1 MKNITFIIIILISLS
16 QIQAQTLTLEEAMN
30 KAVQHNY
37 DLKNQ
42 ALNIALSENDAA
54 KTRTRRQ
61 PTVNANGDFRYNPIL
76 QTSVIPGDAF
86 GQQNTEDQ
94 RIKFGTNFNVL
105 FSIEGNYKILDPVYQ
120 TDIDINQAEAN
131 VQSATL
137 RKNTAQVKLDAAT
150 AYYEILLQQT
160 QVELANNRLRR
171 AQDLLEVS
179 KIRQELG
186 AALPVDVQK
195 SELDVQNAQALLTQA
210 QNVLE
215 RARLNLARQMGIAYE
230 NSSKLQD
237 NLLNINTDTVQIPI
251 VNAAVID
258 LKPEILEAQQQ
269 LKINELQLQRENKLY
284 LPSLSLYGNLSAQHL
299 SNNLAVWDKWFPFA
313 YLGAQVSVPLYD
325 GGLKNRNKEGFQLQ
339 TQINQNNLSRLRE
352 ELTYE
357 LQSATIDLK
366 NAISQLQDAAQNLQ
380 NARAIQNIDQTRY
393 QEGALLFADFR
404 NTEFSLRESETNF
417 LAASQNYLLAQLRWL
432 NANGTL

>member
-1 MKNITFIIIILISLS
+1 MH
-16 QIQAQTLTLEEAMN
+16 AQTLTLEEAMN

-37 DLKNQ
+37 DIKNQ
-42 ALNIALSENDAA
+42 TLNIALSENDAA

-86 GQQNTEDQ
+86 GQVNGEDQ
-94 RIKFGTNFNVL
+94 RVKFGTNFNVL
-105 FSIEGNYKILDPVYQ
+105 FSIDGAYKVLDPAYQ
-120 TDIDINQAEAN
+120 TDIAINRAEAN

-137 RKNTAQVKLDAAT
+137 RKNTAQVKLDAAS

-160 QVELANNRLRR
+160 QVELATNRLRR
-171 AQDLLEVS
+171 AQDLLEVT
-179 KIRQELG
+179 KTRQQAG

-215 RARLNLARQMGIAYE
+215 RARLNLARQMGIPVE
-230 NSSKLQD
+230 NLSKLPD
-237 NLLNINTDTVQIPI
+237 NLLQINADTVQVPI
-251 VNAAVID
+251 VNTAVVD
-258 LKPEILEAQQQ
+258 LKPEILEEQQRVE
-269 LKINELQLQRENKLY
+269 ITRLQLQRENKLY

-299 SNNLAVWDKWFPFA
+299 SNNLAVWEKWFPFA
-313 YLGAQVSVPLYD
+313 YVGAQVSVPLYD
-325 GGLKNRNKEGFQLQ
+325 GGLKNRNKEGYQLQ
-339 TQINQNNLSRLRE
+339 LQINQNNILRLRE

-366 NAISQLQDAAQNLQ
+366 NSITQLQDAAKNLQ
-380 NARAIQNIDQTRY
+380 NARTIQNIDQTRY

-404 NTEFSLRESETNF
+404 NTEFSLREAETNC
-417 LAASQNYLLAQLRWL
+417 LSASQHYLVAQLRWL
-432 NANGTL
+432 NASGSL

>member
-1 MKNITFIIIILISLS
+1 M
-16 QIQAQTLTLEEAMN
+16 QAQTLSLEEAMN

-42 ALNIALSENDAA
+42 ALNISLSENDAA

-86 GQQNTEDQ
+86 GQQNAEDQ

-120 TDIDINQAEAN
+120 TDIAINQAEAN